1 MAYNSENHCRN
12 FTGHRSRFHPGP
24 DFVGKYSLIMPSFDS
39 LVILGPTASGKT
51 GLGIALARLLG
62 GEIISADSRQIYRGL
77 DIGSGKDR
85 QDYEIGGATV
95 TCHLIDHVDLK
106 TEYNVFQYQ
115 RDFHATFQSL
125 VERKVLPIVVGG
137 TGLYLEAALS
147 KSLMIP
153 VPENPALREEM
164 AALSTDQLAEKLQQ
178 LNPNTHNTTDLLER
192 DRLER
197 AIEIAVFS
205 ETATPEP
212 APPTH
217 PLILGVQW
225 NRKTLRQRI
234 AHRLV
239 SRMEAGLI
247 EEVEDLISQGCPWPR
262 LEQLGL
268 EYRFVARYLRGKIK
282 NQNDLTQKLSGEICR
297 FAKKQDTWFRRME
310 RNGTVIHWVPEGR
323 LDAAMALIREAE

>member
-1 MAYNSENHCRN
+1 
-12 FTGHRSRFHPGP
+12 
-24 DFVGKYSLIMPSFDS
+24 MPSFDS
-39 LVILGPTASGKT
+39 LLVLGPTASGKT

-62 GEIISADSRQIYRGL
+62 GEIISADSRQIYKGL
-77 DIGSGKDR
+77 DIGSGKDL
-85 QDYEIGGATV
+85 QDYEIGGPSV
-95 TCHLIDHVDLK
+95 PYHLINHVDLD

-115 RDFHATFQSL
+115 KDFHATFQEL
-125 VERKVLPIVVGG
+125 VKRDVFPIIVGG

-147 KSLMIP
+147 KTLMIP

-164 AALSTDQLAEKLQQ
+164 AALSTEQLAEKLQQ
-178 LNPNTHNTTDLLER
+178 IKPDPHNTTDLVER

-197 AIEIAVFS
+197 AIEIALFS

-212 APPTH
+212 APEIN
-217 PLILGVQW
+217 PLVLGIQW

-239 SRMEAGLI
+239 SRMEAGLV
-247 EEVEDLISQGCPWPR
+247 EEVEDLISQGCPWSR

-268 EYRFVARYLRGKIK
+268 EYRYVSRFLRGKIK

-297 FAKKQDTWFRRME
+297 FAKRQETWFRRME